1 MIDSSKLL
9 GLYSTL
15 KNTYLKLCKEY
26 NYLLTKFNDNEKAK
40 LQLIQEN
47 EELKQAMA
55 ELLQDRS
62 SKREESQEKHWLSNG
77 FGLIEFYK
85 YTKV

>member
-62 SKREESQEKHWLSNG
+62 KRRKSRKALA
-77 FGLIEFYK
+77 
-85 YTKV
+85 

>member
-1 MIDSSKLL
+1 MIDSSKL

-77 FGLIEFYK
+77 FGLIEFL
-85 YTKV
+85 